1 MRSRVGQSVR
11 ACVLGVSL
19 AALAATGGRA
29 AEAVSDGV
37 VRIGILNDLSGIYSD
52 FTGRGSAVAA
62 QIAIDEMGGKVLGA
76 PVELVAADHQNKPDI
91 AANLAREWF
100 DQGKVDMIAD
110 FPTSSTALAV
120 MEIAK
125 QKNRVTML
133 SAGVAMAAITEKCS
147 PLNAQ
152 WMVNTYALAAGTA
165 KALMQAGKKSWYFVT
180 ADYTFGHSLE
190 KDAAAVVE
198 SEGGKVLG
206 TSRHPFPGGDFS
218 SYMLK
223 AQGTG
228 AQVIALA
235 NAGSDT
241 INAIKQAAEY
251 GIGRS
256 EKQVIAPLLTYITDV
271 KSLGLAKAQ
280 DMYLTEAFYWDYDDR
295 SRAFAEKYFAKMK
308 RMPSASQAAVYSA
321 ALSYLKAI
329 QAVGTDEAGA
339 VMKQLRSMT
348 IDDAVIRNGRL
359 RPDGALVHDLLLLQ
373 VKKPADSKRD
383 WDFYTVKA
391 VLKGDDVYPKPSD
404 ACPLN
409 AKG

>member
-1 MRSRVGQSVR
+1 MRRNW
-11 ACVLGVSL
+11 LGYTLGASL
-19 AALAATGGRA
+19 CALAASSAHA
-29 AEAVSDGV
+29 AETVSDGV
-37 VRIGILNDLSGIYSD
+37 VKIGILNDLSGIYSD
-52 FTGRGSAVAA
+52 FTGKGSAAAA

-133 SAGVAMAAITEKCS
+133 SAGVAMAAINEKCS

-165 KALMQAGKKSWYFVT
+165 KALLATGRKSWYFVT

-190 KDAAAVVE
+190 RDASAVVE
-198 SEGGKVLG
+198 AEGGKVLG
-206 TSRHPFPGGDFS
+206 VSRHPFPGGDFS
-218 SYMLK
+218 SFMLK
-223 AQGTG
+223 AQSSG

-256 EKQVIAPLLTYITDV
+256 DKQVIAPLLTYITDV

-295 SRAFAEKYFAKMK
+295 SRAFSEKYFAKMK

-321 ALSYLKAI
+321 TLNYLKAI
-329 QAVGTDEAGA
+329 EKAGTDEAGA
-339 VMKQLRSMT
+339 VMTTLRGMT
-348 IDDAVIRNGRL
+348 IDDAVIRNGHL
-359 RPDGALVHDLLLLQ
+359 RADGALVHDMLLLQ
-373 VKKPADSKRD
+373 VKKPSESKRD
-383 WDFYTVKA
+383 WDFYNVRS
-391 VLKGDDVYPKPSD
+391 VLKGEDVFPKPSD

>member
-1 MRSRVGQSVR
+1 MQTRLIAG
-11 ACVLGVSL
+11 ALGLSL
-19 AALAATGGRA
+19 AALAASPSLA
-29 AEAVSDGV
+29 ADKVSDNV
-37 VRIGILNDLSGIYSD
+37 VKIGILNDLSGIYSD
-52 FTGRGSAVAA
+52 FTGKGSAVAA

-76 PVELVAADHQNKPDI
+76 PIELVAADHQNKPDI

-133 SAGVAMAAITEKCS
+133 SAGVAMAAITDKCS
-147 PLNAQ
+147 PVNAQ
-152 WMVNTYALAAGTA
+152 WMVNTYTLAAGTA
-165 KALMQAGKKSWYFVT
+165 KALLKEGKKSWYFVT

-198 SEGGKVLG
+198 ADGGKVLG

-218 SYMLK
+218 SFMLK
-223 AQGTG
+223 AQDSG

-241 INAIKQAAEY
+241 INSIKQASEY
-251 GIGRS
+251 GIGRTD
-256 EKQVIAPLLTYITDV
+256 KQVIAPLLAYITDV

-280 DMYLTEAFYWDYDDR
+280 GMYLTEAFYWDYDDR
-295 SRAFAEKYFAKMK
+295 SRAFAEKYFAKMN

-321 ALSYLKAI
+321 TLSYLKAI
-329 QAVGTDEAGA
+329 EGAGTDEAMA
-339 VMKQLRSMT
+339 VMAKLRTMT
-348 IDDAVIRNGRL
+348 IDDAAIRNGHL
-359 RPDGALVHDLLLLQ
+359 RADGALVHDMLLLQ
-373 VKKPADSKRD
+373 VKKPAEIQARLGLLQRQGRAQGRGRVSEAERTLPAEQELRRD
-383 WDFYTVKA
+383 A
-391 VLKGDDVYPKPSD
+391 
-404 ACPLN
+404 
-409 AKG
+409 

>member
-1 MRSRVGQSVR
+1 MQKRLITG
-11 ACVLGVSL
+11 AFGLSL
-19 AALAATGGRA
+19 AALTALPSLAADKI
-29 AEAVSDGV
+29 SDDV
-37 VRIGILNDLSGIYSD
+37 VKIGILNDLSGIYSD
-52 FTGRGSAVAA
+52 FTGKGSAVAA

-76 PVELVAADHQNKPDI
+76 PIELIAADHQNKPDI

-133 SAGVAMAAITEKCS
+133 SAGVAMAAITDKCS

-165 KALMQAGKKSWYFVT
+165 KALLKEGKKSWYFVT

-198 SEGGKVLG
+198 ADGGKVLG

-218 SYMLK
+218 SFMLK
-223 AQGTG
+223 AQASG

-241 INAIKQAAEY
+241 INSIKQAAEY
-251 GIGRS
+251 GIGRTD
-256 EKQVIAPLLTYITDV
+256 KQVIAPLLAYITDV

-295 SRAFAEKYFAKMK
+295 SRAFAEKYFAKMN

-321 ALSYLKAI
+321 TLSYLKAI
-329 QAVGTDEAGA
+329 EGAGTDEAGA
-339 VMKQLRSMT
+339 VMAKLRTMT
-348 IDDAVIRNGRL
+348 IDDAVIRNGHL
-359 RPDGALVHDLLLLQ
+359 RVDGALVHDMLLLQ
-373 VKKPADSKRD
+373 VKKPAESKRD
-383 WDFYTVKA
+383 WDFYNVKA
-391 VLKGDDVYPKPSD
+391 VLKGEDVFPKPSD

-409 AKG
+409 KS

>member
-1 MRSRVGQSVR
+1 
-11 ACVLGVSL
+11 VL
-19 AALAATGGRA
+19 
-29 AEAVSDGV
+29 
-37 VRIGILNDLSGIYSD
+37 N
-52 FTGRGSAVAA
+52 
-62 QIAIDEMGGKVLGA
+62 A
-76 PVELVAADHQNKPDI
+76 PIELIAADHQNKPDI

-133 SAGVAMAAITEKCS
+133 SAGVAMAAINEKCS

-165 KALMQAGKKSWYFVT
+165 KALLKTGRKTWYFVT

-190 KDAAAVVE
+190 KDASAVVE
-198 SEGGKVLG
+198 AEGGKVLG
-206 TSRHPFPGGDFS
+206 VSRHPFPGGDFS
-218 SYMLK
+218 SFMLK
-223 AQGTG
+223 AQGSG

-241 INAIKQAAEY
+241 INAVKQAAEY
-251 GIGRS
+251 GIGRGD
-256 EKQVIAPLLTYITDV
+256 KQVIAPLLTYITDV

-329 QAVGTDEAGA
+329 EAAGTDEAGA
-339 VMKQLRSMT
+339 VMAKLRTMT
-348 IDDAVIRNGRL
+348 IDDAVIRNGTL
-359 RPDGALVHDLLLLQ
+359 RADGALVHDMLLLQ
-373 VKKPADSKRD
+373 VKKPAESKRD
-383 WDFYTVKA
+383 WDFYNVRA
-391 VLKGDDVYPKPSD
+391 VLKGDDVFPKPSD

>member
-1 MRSRVGQSVR
+1 MRRNW
-11 ACVLGVSL
+11 LGYTLGASL
-19 AALAATGGRA
+19 CALAASSARA
-29 AEAVSDGV
+29 AETVSDGV
-37 VRIGILNDLSGIYSD
+37 VKIGILNDLSGIYSD
-52 FTGRGSAVAA
+52 FTGKGSAAAA
-62 QIAIDEMGGKVLGA
+62 QIAIDELGGKVLGA

-133 SAGVAMAAITEKCS
+133 SAGVAMAAINEKCS

-165 KALMQAGKKSWYFVT
+165 KALLATGRKSWYFVT

-190 KDAAAVVE
+190 RDASAVVE
-198 SEGGKVLG
+198 AEGGKVLG
-206 TSRHPFPGGDFS
+206 VSRHPFPGGDFS
-218 SYMLK
+218 SFMLK
-223 AQGTG
+223 AQSSG

-256 EKQVIAPLLTYITDV
+256 DKQVIAPLLTYITDV

-295 SRAFAEKYFAKMK
+295 SRAFSEKYFAKMK

-321 ALSYLKAI
+321 TLNYLKAI
-329 QAVGTDEAGA
+329 EKAGTDEAGA
-339 VMKQLRSMT
+339 VMTTLRGMT
-348 IDDAVIRNGRL
+348 IDDAVIRNGHL
-359 RPDGALVHDLLLLQ
+359 RADGALVHDMLLLQ
-373 VKKPADSKRD
+373 VKKPAESKRD
-383 WDFYTVKA
+383 WDFYNVRS
-391 VLKGDDVYPKPSD
+391 VLKGEDVFPKPSD

>member
-1 MRSRVGQSVR
+1 MRARFIGL
-11 ACVLGVSL
+11 ALGASIASL
-19 AALAATGGRA
+19 TIPALAADK
-29 AEAVSDGV
+29 VSDGV
-37 VRIGILNDLSGIYSD
+37 VKIGILNDLSGIYSD

-133 SAGVAMAAITEKCS
+133 SAGVAMAAINEKCS

-165 KALMQAGKKSWYFVT
+165 KALLKTGRKSWYFVT

-190 KDAAAVVE
+190 KDASAMVE
-198 SEGGKVLG
+198 AEGGKVLG
-206 TSRHPFPGGDFS
+206 VSRHPFPGGDFS
-218 SYMLK
+218 SFMLK
-223 AQGTG
+223 AQASG

-241 INAIKQAAEY
+241 VNAVKQAAEY

-256 EKQVIAPLLTYITDV
+256 DKQVIAPLLTYITDV

-329 QAVGTDEAGA
+329 EAAGTDEAGA
-339 VMKQLRSMT
+339 VMAKLRTMT
-348 IDDAVIRNGRL
+348 IDDAVIRNGHL
-359 RPDGALVHDLLLLQ
+359 RADGALVHDMLLLQ
-373 VKKPADSKRD
+373 VKKPAESKRD
-383 WDFYTVKA
+383 WDFYTVKS
-391 VLKGDDVYPKPSD
+391 VLKGEEVFPKPSD

>member
-1 MRSRVGQSVR
+1 MRRNW
-11 ACVLGVSL
+11 LGYTLGASL
-19 AALAATGGRA
+19 CALAASSARA
-29 AEAVSDGV
+29 AETVSDGV
-37 VRIGILNDLSGIYSD
+37 VKIGILNDLSGIYSD
-52 FTGRGSAVAA
+52 FTGKGSAAAA
-62 QIAIDEMGGKVLGA
+62 QIAIDELGGKVLGA

-133 SAGVAMAAITEKCS
+133 SAGVAMAAINEKCS

-165 KALMQAGKKSWYFVT
+165 KALLATGRKSWYFVT

-190 KDAAAVVE
+190 RDASAVVE
-198 SEGGKVLG
+198 AGGGKVLG
-206 TSRHPFPGGDFS
+206 VSRHPFPGGDFS
-218 SYMLK
+218 SFMLK
-223 AQGTG
+223 AQSSG

-256 EKQVIAPLLTYITDV
+256 DKQVIAPLLTYITDV

-295 SRAFAEKYFAKMK
+295 SRAFSEKYFAKMK

-321 ALSYLKAI
+321 TLNYLKAI
-329 QAVGTDEAGA
+329 EKAGTDEAGA
-339 VMKQLRSMT
+339 VMTTLRGMT
-348 IDDAVIRNGRL
+348 IDDAVIRNGHL
-359 RPDGALVHDLLLLQ
+359 RADGALVHDMLLLQ
-373 VKKPADSKRD
+373 VKKPAESKRD
-383 WDFYTVKA
+383 WDFYNVRS
-391 VLKGDDVYPKPSD
+391 VLKGEDVFPKPSD

>member
-1 MRSRVGQSVR
+1 MRRNW
-11 ACVLGVSL
+11 LGYTLGASL
-19 AALAATGGRA
+19 CALAASSARA
-29 AEAVSDGV
+29 AETVSDGV
-37 VRIGILNDLSGIYSD
+37 VKIGILNDLSGIYSD
-52 FTGRGSAVAA
+52 FTGKGSAAAA
-62 QIAIDEMGGKVLGA
+62 QIAIDELGGKVLGA

-133 SAGVAMAAITEKCS
+133 SAGVAMAAINEKCS

-165 KALMQAGKKSWYFVT
+165 KALLATGRKSWYFVT

-190 KDAAAVVE
+190 RDASAVVE
-198 SEGGKVLG
+198 AEGGKVLG
-206 TSRHPFPGGDFS
+206 VSRHPFPGGDFS
-218 SYMLK
+218 SFMLK
-223 AQGTG
+223 AQSSG

-256 EKQVIAPLLTYITDV
+256 DKQVIAPLLTYITDV

-280 DMYLTEAFYWDYDDR
+280 DMYMTEAFYWDYDDR
-295 SRAFAEKYFAKMK
+295 SRAFSEKYFAKMK

-321 ALSYLKAI
+321 TLNYLKAI
-329 QAVGTDEAGA
+329 EKAGTDEAGA
-339 VMKQLRSMT
+339 VMTTLRGMT
-348 IDDAVIRNGRL
+348 IDDAVIRNGHL
-359 RPDGALVHDLLLLQ
+359 RADGALVHDMLLLQ
-373 VKKPADSKRD
+373 VKKPAESKRD
-383 WDFYTVKA
+383 WDFYNVRS
-391 VLKGDDVYPKPSD
+391 VLKGEDVFPKPSD

>member
-1 MRSRVGQSVR
+1 MQKRLITG
-11 ACVLGVSL
+11 AFGLSL
-19 AALAATGGRA
+19 AALTALPSLAADKI
-29 AEAVSDGV
+29 SDDV
-37 VRIGILNDLSGIYSD
+37 VKIGILNDLSGIYSD
-52 FTGRGSAVAA
+52 FTGKGSAVAA

-76 PVELVAADHQNKPDI
+76 PIELIAADHQNKPDI

-133 SAGVAMAAITEKCS
+133 SAGVAMAAITDKCS

-165 KALMQAGKKSWYFVT
+165 KALLKEGKKSWYFVT

-198 SEGGKVLG
+198 ADGGKVLG

-218 SYMLK
+218 SFMLK
-223 AQGTG
+223 AQASG

-241 INAIKQAAEY
+241 INSIKQAAEY
-251 GIGRS
+251 GIGRTD
-256 EKQVIAPLLTYITDV
+256 KQVIAPLLAYITDV

-295 SRAFAEKYFAKMK
+295 SRAFAEKYFAKMN

-321 ALSYLKAI
+321 TLSYLKAI
-329 QAVGTDEAGA
+329 DGAGTDEAGA
-339 VMKQLRSMT
+339 VMAKLRTMT
-348 IDDAVIRNGRL
+348 IDDAVIRNGHL
-359 RPDGALVHDLLLLQ
+359 RVDGALVHDMLLLQ
-373 VKKPADSKRD
+373 VKKPAESKRD
-383 WDFYTVKA
+383 WDFYNVKA
-391 VLKGDDVYPKPSD
+391 VLKGDDVFPKPSD

-409 AKG
+409 KS

>member
-1 MRSRVGQSVR
+1 MRRNW
-11 ACVLGVSL
+11 LGYTLGASLCTL
-19 AALAATGGRA
+19 AASSAFAADKI
-29 AEAVSDGV
+29 SDGV
-37 VRIGILNDLSGIYSD
+37 VKIGILNDLSGIYSD
-52 FTGRGSAVAA
+52 FTGKGSAVAA

-76 PVELVAADHQNKPDI
+76 PIELVAADHQNKPDI

-133 SAGVAMAAITEKCS
+133 AAGVAMAAINEKCS

-152 WMVNTYALAAGTA
+152 WMVDTYALAAGTA
-165 KALMQAGKKSWYFVT
+165 KALLATGRKSWYFVT

-190 KDAAAVVE
+190 KDASAVVE
-198 SEGGKVLG
+198 AEGGKVLG
-206 TSRHPFPGGDFS
+206 VSRHPFPGGDFS
-218 SYMLK
+218 SFMLK
-223 AQGTG
+223 AQASG

-241 INAIKQAAEY
+241 INAIKQASEY

-256 EKQVIAPLLTYITDV
+256 DKQVIAPLLTYITDV

-295 SRAFAEKYFAKMK
+295 SRAFSEKYFAKMK

-321 ALSYLKAI
+321 ALNYLKAI
-329 QAVGTDEAGA
+329 EKAGTDEAGA
-339 VMKQLRSMT
+339 VMTTLRGMT
-348 IDDAVIRNGRL
+348 IDDAVIRNGHL
-359 RPDGALVHDLLLLQ
+359 RADGALVHDMLLLQ
-373 VKKPADSKRD
+373 VKKPAESKRD
-383 WDFYTVKA
+383 WDFYNVRS
-391 VLKGDDVYPKPSD
+391 VLKGEDVFPKPSD

>member
-1 MRSRVGQSVR
+1 MQKHLIAG
-11 ACVLGVSL
+11 ALGVSFAALMASSSL
-19 AALAATGGRA
+19 AADK
-29 AEAVSDGV
+29 VSDNV
-37 VRIGILNDLSGIYSD
+37 VKIGILNDLSGIYSD
-52 FTGRGSAVAA
+52 FTGKGSAVAA

-76 PVELVAADHQNKPDI
+76 PIELVAADHQNKPDI

-133 SAGVAMAAITEKCS
+133 SAGVAMAAITDKCS

-165 KALMQAGKKSWYFVT
+165 KALLKEGKKSWYFVT

-198 SEGGKVLG
+198 ADGGKVLG

-218 SYMLK
+218 SFMLK
-223 AQGTG
+223 AQASG

-235 NAGSDT
+235 NAGSDK
-241 INAIKQAAEY
+241 INSIKQAAEY

-256 EKQVIAPLLTYITDV
+256 DKQVIAPLLAYITDV
-271 KSLGLAKAQ
+271 RSLGLVKAQ
-280 DMYLTEAFYWDYDDR
+280 DMYLTEAFYWDFDDR
-295 SRAFAEKYFAKMK
+295 SRAFAEKYFAKMN

-321 ALSYLKAI
+321 TLSYLKAI
-329 QAVGTDEAGA
+329 DGAGTDAAGA
-339 VMKQLRSMT
+339 VMANLRTMT
-348 IDDAVIRNGRL
+348 IDDAVIRNGKL
-359 RPDGALVHDLLLLQ
+359 RADGALVHDMLLLQ
-373 VKKPADSKRD
+373 VKKPAESKRD
-383 WDFYTVKA
+383 WDFYNVRA
-391 VLKGDDVYPKPSD
+391 VLKGDDVFPKPSD

-409 AKG
+409 RS

>member
-1 MRSRVGQSVR
+1 MQKRLITG
-11 ACVLGVSL
+11 AFGLSL
-19 AALAATGGRA
+19 AALTALPSLAADKI
-29 AEAVSDGV
+29 SDDV
-37 VRIGILNDLSGIYSD
+37 VKIGILNDLSGIYSD
-52 FTGRGSAVAA
+52 FTGKGSAVAA

-76 PVELVAADHQNKPDI
+76 PIELIAADHQNKPDI

-133 SAGVAMAAITEKCS
+133 SAGVAMAAITDKCS

-165 KALMQAGKKSWYFVT
+165 KALLKEGKKSWYFVT

-198 SEGGKVLG
+198 ADGGKVLG

-218 SYMLK
+218 SFMLK
-223 AQGTG
+223 AQASG

-241 INAIKQAAEY
+241 INSIKQAAEY
-251 GIGRS
+251 GIGRTD
-256 EKQVIAPLLTYITDV
+256 KQVIAPLLAYITDV
-271 KSLGLAKAQ
+271 KSLGLVKAQ

-295 SRAFAEKYFAKMK
+295 SRAFAEKYFAKMN

-321 ALSYLKAI
+321 TLSYLKAI
-329 QAVGTDEAGA
+329 DGAGTDEAGA
-339 VMKQLRSMT
+339 VMAKLRTMT
-348 IDDAVIRNGRL
+348 IDDAVIRNGHL
-359 RPDGALVHDLLLLQ
+359 RVDGALVHDMLLLQ
-373 VKKPADSKRD
+373 VKKPTESKRD
-383 WDFYTVKA
+383 WDFYNVKA
-391 VLKGDDVYPKPSD
+391 VLKGEDVFPKPSD

-409 AKG
+409 KS

>member
-1 MRSRVGQSVR
+1 MQKHLLAG
-11 ACVLGVSL
+11 AFGVSL
-19 AALAATGGRA
+19 AALMASPSLAADKI
-29 AEAVSDGV
+29 SDNV
-37 VRIGILNDLSGIYSD
+37 VKIGILNDLSGIYSD
-52 FTGRGSAVAA
+52 FTGKGSAVAA
-62 QIAIDEMGGKVLGA
+62 QIAIDEIGGKVLGA
-76 PVELVAADHQNKPDI
+76 PIELIAADHQNKPDI

-125 QKNRVTML
+125 QKNRITML
-133 SAGVAMAAITEKCS
+133 SAGVAMAAITDKCS

-165 KALMQAGKKSWYFVT
+165 KALLKEGKKSWYFVT

-198 SEGGKVLG
+198 ADGGKVLG

-218 SYMLK
+218 SFMLK
-223 AQGTG
+223 AQSSG

-241 INAIKQAAEY
+241 INSIKQAAEY
-251 GIGRS
+251 GIGRND
-256 EKQVIAPLLTYITDV
+256 KQVIAPLLAYITDV

-280 DMYLTEAFYWDYDDR
+280 DMYLTEAFYWDFDDR
-295 SRAFAEKYFAKMK
+295 SRAFAEKYFAKMN

-321 ALSYLKAI
+321 TLSYLKAI
-329 QAVGTDEAGA
+329 DGAGTDEAGA
-339 VMKQLRSMT
+339 VMAKLRTMT
-348 IDDAVIRNGRL
+348 IDDAVIRNGKL
-359 RPDGALVHDLLLLQ
+359 RADGALVHDMLLLQ
-373 VKKPADSKRD
+373 VKKPAESKRD
-383 WDFYTVKA
+383 WDFYNVKA
-391 VLKGDDVYPKPSD
+391 VLKGDDVFPEPSD

-409 AKG
+409 KAG

>member
-1 MRSRVGQSVR
+1 MRSRIRLWAAGL
-11 ACVLGVSL
+11 AL
-19 AALAATGGRA
+19 AALAAGEGRA

-37 VRIGILNDLSGIYSD
+37 VKIGILTDLSGIYSD
-52 FTGRGSAVAA
+52 FTGRGSAAAA
-62 QIAIDEMGGKVLGA
+62 QIAIDEVGGKVLGA

-120 MEIAK
+120 MEIAR

-133 SAGVAMAAITEKCS
+133 SAGVAMAAVAEKCS
-147 PLNAQ
+147 PVNAQ
-152 WMVNTYALAAGTA
+152 WMVNTGALASGTA
-165 KALMQAGKKSWYFVT
+165 KALLRAGRKSWYFVT

-198 SEGGKVLG
+198 AEGGKVLG

-223 AQGTG
+223 AQSSG
-228 AQVIALA
+228 AEVIALA
-235 NAGSDT
+235 NAGADT

-256 EKQVIAPLLTYITDV
+256 DKQVIAPLLAYITDV
-271 KSLGLAKAQ
+271 RSLGLAKAQ
-280 DMYLTEAFYWDYDDR
+280 GMLLTEAFYWDRDER
-295 SRAFAEKYFAKMK
+295 SRAFAETYFAKTK

-321 ALSYLKAI
+321 VLSYLR
-329 QAVGTDEAGA
+329 AVEAAGTDEAGA
-339 VMKQLRSMT
+339 VMARLRTMT
-348 IDDAVIRNGRL
+348 IDDAVIRNGHL
-359 RPDGALVHDLLLLQ
+359 RADGSLVHELLLLK
-373 VKKPADSKRD
+373 VKKPAESKRD
-383 WDFYTVKA
+383 WDFYTVEA
-391 VLKGDDVYPKPSD
+391 VLKGEDVFPKPSD

-409 AKG
+409 VKG

>member
-1 MRSRVGQSVR
+1 MRKRLFGF
-11 ACVLGVSL
+11 ALGASL
-19 AALAATGGRA
+19 AALAVTQAQA
-29 AEAVSDGV
+29 QAVSDGV
-37 VRIGILNDLSGIYSD
+37 VKIGIMTDLSGIYSD

-76 PVELVAADHQNKPDI
+76 PIELVSADHQNKPDI

-120 MEIAK
+120 MEIAR

-133 SAGVAMAAITEKCS
+133 SAGVAMAAINEKCS

-165 KALMQAGKKSWYFVT
+165 KALLDAGKKSWYFVT

-190 KDAAAVVE
+190 KDASAVVTA
-198 SEGGKVLG
+198 GGGTVLG

-218 SYMLK
+218 SFMLK
-223 AQGTG
+223 AQASG
-228 AQVIALA
+228 AQVIGLA

-241 INAIKQAAEY
+241 INAVKQAAEY
-251 GIGRS
+251 GIGRTD
-256 EKQVIAPLLTYITDV
+256 KQIIAPLLAYITDI

-280 DMYLTEAFYWDYDDR
+280 GMFLTEAFYWDFDDR
-295 SRAFAEKYFAKMK
+295 SRAFAQKFFDKTK

-321 ALSYLKAI
+321 TLSYLKAI
-329 QAVGTDEAGA
+329 EAAGTDEAGA
-339 VMKQLRSMT
+339 VMAKLRTMT
-348 IDDAVIRNGRL
+348 IDDAAIRNGKL
-359 RPDGALVHDLLLLQ
+359 RADGALVHDLLLLQ
-373 VKKPADSKRD
+373 VKTPAESKRD
-383 WDFYTVKA
+383 WDFYNVRA
-391 VLKGDDVYPKPSD
+391 VLKGEDVFPKPSET
-404 ACPLN
+404 CPLN
-409 AKG
+409 PKG

>member
-1 MRSRVGQSVR
+1 MRSRFIGY
-11 ACVLGVSL
+11 ALGLSL
-19 AALAATGGRA
+19 AAFAAAGGRA

-37 VRIGILNDLSGIYSD
+37 VKVGILTDMSGIYAD

-62 QIAIDEMGGKVLGA
+62 QIAIDEVGGKVLGA

-120 MEIAK
+120 MEIAR

-133 SAGVAMAAITEKCS
+133 SAGVAMAAITDKCS
-147 PLNAQ
+147 PLSAQ
-152 WMVNTYALAAGTA
+152 WMVNTAALAAGTA
-165 KALMQAGKKSWYFVT
+165 KALLRAGRTSWYFVT

-190 KDAAAVVE
+190 RDAAAVVE
-198 SEGGKVLG
+198 AGGGKVLG

-223 AQGTG
+223 AQATG

-235 NAGSDT
+235 NAGADT

-251 GIGRS
+251 GIGRGD
-256 EKQVIAPLLTYITDV
+256 KQVIAPLLTYITDV
-271 KSLGLAKAQ
+271 RSLGLAKAEG
-280 DMYLTEAFYWDYDDR
+280 MYLTEAFYWDFDAR
-295 SRAFAEKYFAKMK
+295 SRAFAETYFARTK

-321 ALSYLKAI
+321 VLSYLRAI
-329 QAVGTDEAGA
+329 EAAGTDEAGA
-339 VMKQLRSMT
+339 VMAKLRTMT

-359 RPDGALVHDLLLLQ
+359 RADGALVHDLLLLQ
-373 VKKPADSKRD
+373 VKKPSESKRD

-391 VLKGDDVYPKPSD
+391 VLKGEDVYPKPSD

-409 AKG
+409 ARG

>member
-1 MRSRVGQSVR
+1 MQKHLIAG
-11 ACVLGVSL
+11 AFGVSL
-19 AALAATGGRA
+19 AVLAISPSLAADKI
-29 AEAVSDGV
+29 SDNV
-37 VRIGILNDLSGIYSD
+37 VKIGILNDLSGIYSD
-52 FTGRGSAVAA
+52 FTGKGSAVAA
-62 QIAIDEMGGKVLGA
+62 QIAIDEMGGKVLGV
-76 PVELVAADHQNKPDI
+76 PIELVAADHQNKPDI

-125 QKNRVTML
+125 QKNRVTIL
-133 SAGVAMAAITEKCS
+133 SAGVAMAAITDKCS

-165 KALMQAGKKSWYFVT
+165 KALLKEGKKSWYFVT

-198 SEGGKVLG
+198 ADGGKVLG

-218 SYMLK
+218 SFMLK
-223 AQGTG
+223 AQSSG

-256 EKQVIAPLLTYITDV
+256 DKQVIAPLLAYITDV

-280 DMYLTEAFYWDYDDR
+280 DMYLTEAFYWDFDDR
-295 SRAFAEKYFAKMK
+295 SRAFAEKYFARMN

-321 ALSYLKAI
+321 TLSYLKAI
-329 QAVGTDEAGA
+329 EGAGTDEAGA
-339 VMKQLRSMT
+339 VMTQLRTMT
-348 IDDAVIRNGRL
+348 IDDAVIRNGKL
-359 RPDGALVHDLLLLQ
+359 RADGALVHDMLLLQ
-373 VKKPADSKRD
+373 VKKPAESKRD
-383 WDFYTVKA
+383 WDFYNVKA
-391 VLKGDDVYPKPSD
+391 VLKGIDVFPKPSD

-409 AKG
+409 KS

>member
-1 MRSRVGQSVR
+1 MQKHLIAGTFG
-11 ACVLGVSL
+11 LSL
-19 AALAATGGRA
+19 AALMVQSSLAT
-29 AEAVSDGV
+29 DKITDNV
-37 VRIGILNDLSGIYSD
+37 VKIGILNDLSGIYSD
-52 FTGRGSAVAA
+52 FTGKGSAVAA
-62 QIAIDEMGGKVLGA
+62 QIAIDEVGGKVLGA
-76 PVELVAADHQNKPDI
+76 PIELVAADHQNKPDI

-133 SAGVAMAAITEKCS
+133 SAGVAMAAITDKCS

-165 KALMQAGKKSWYFVT
+165 KALLKEGKKSWYFVT

-198 SEGGKVLG
+198 ADGGKVLG

-218 SYMLK
+218 SFMLK
-223 AQGTG
+223 AQSSG

-241 INAIKQAAEY
+241 INSIKQAAEY
-251 GIGRS
+251 GIGRTD
-256 EKQVIAPLLTYITDV
+256 KQVIAPLLAYITDV
-271 KSLGLAKAQ
+271 RSLGLAKAQ
-280 DMYLTEAFYWDYDDR
+280 DMYLTEAFYWDFDDR
-295 SRAFAEKYFAKMK
+295 SRAFAEKYFAKMG

-321 ALSYLKAI
+321 TLSYLKAI
-329 QAVGTDEAGA
+329 DGAGTDEAGA
-339 VMKQLRSMT
+339 VMAKLRTMT
-348 IDDAVIRNGRL
+348 IDDAVIRNGKL
-359 RPDGALVHDLLLLQ
+359 RADGALVHDMLLLQ
-373 VKKPADSKRD
+373 VKKPAESKRD
-383 WDFYTVKA
+383 WDFYNVRA
-391 VLKGDDVYPKPSD
+391 VLKGDDVFPKPSE

-409 AKG
+409 KS